1 MLGGRIRIP
10 TVDGDVELKV
20 PSGSQPGDN
29 VALRGR
35 GIQRLR
41 GSSRGDQ
48 IVTLKVELPRF
59 VFYIYTERKKK
70 IKLKCI
76 SVTNPYI
83 Q

>member
-59 VFYIYTERKKK
+59 VFVVYEMKKRLRLKYIYV
-70 IKLKCI
+70 I
-76 SVTNPYI
+76 
-83 Q
+83 

>member
-41 GSSRGDQ
+41 GTSRGDQ

-59 VFYIYTERKKK
+59 VFIYIRNEK
-70 IKLKCI
+70 
-76 SVTNPYI
+76 SSG
-83 Q
+83 